1 MGKGF
6 ASGSDDRTFQ
16 LLPRTLASLFADISL
31 ANPLAA
37 GLAEKTVSGLQFDS
51 RLVQPGDLFF
61 AFVGA
66 NFDGRTFAAAAL
78 AQGAVA
84 IVSEHPAPEGFA
96 GPWIQVQH
104 ARKALALAARA
115 FYQDP
120 TRHRVSAFTVTG
132 TNGKTTTTYLL
143 ASILEAA
150 SYLTAMF
157 GTIEYRLGGQ
167 TLESVNTTPESL
179 EIYRY
184 LDRLESQAPATA
196 NKLAMA
202 MESSSH
208 ALALGRIWG
217 MHFTGA
223 IWTNLT
229 RDHLD
234 FHGDMESYKQAKF
247 ELFRGQDAP
256 PPQFAALNAD
266 DPTSAEVPLARET
279 QAWTYSLQAPAHVR
293 AKAIETTYSGSR
305 FTLTYPGGEFPVETG
320 LLGDINILNIL
331 GAAAVTLRAGIP
343 PEAVAAGIR
352 NCRSVPGRFEPIDE
366 GQPFYVV
373 ADYAHTDDA
382 LRNVIRAARALQP
395 NRLITLF
402 GCGGDRDRTK
412 RPLMGSAAA
421 SLSDYVVL
429 TSDNPRTEDP
439 IAILNDA
446 LVGLRR
452 HDTPHLVEPDR
463 TKAIRKALDQA
474 RPGDFV
480 LLAGKGHETYQ
491 IIGKTKHPF
500 DDRQVAR
507 HALASLGYAKEP
519 HA

>member
-1 MGKGF
+1 
-6 ASGSDDRTFQ
+6 
-16 LLPRTLASLFADISL
+16 LPPRTIASLFASVTL
-31 ANPLAA
+31 AKPLSG
-37 GLAEKTVSGLQFDS
+37 GLAEILVSGLNFHS
-51 RLVQPGDLFF
+51 SLVQKGDLFF

-66 NFDGRTFAAAAL
+66 NFDGRDFAAEAL
-78 AQGAVA
+78 ARGATA
-84 IVSEHPAPEGFA
+84 IVCEHPAPEGFA

-104 ARKALALAARA
+104 ARKALALSSREL
-115 FYQDP
+115 YGDP
-120 TRHRVSAFTVTG
+120 TRKRVAAFTVTG
-132 TNGKTTTTYLL
+132 TNGKTTTAYLL

-150 SYLTAMF
+150 AYLTAMF
-157 GTIEYRLGGQ
+157 GTIEYRIGGEK
-167 TLESVNTTPESL
+167 LESVNTTPESL
-179 EIYRY
+179 ELYRY
-184 LDRLESQAPATA
+184 LDRLEAQAPAGA
-196 NKLAMA
+196 DKLAVA
-202 MESSSH
+202 MEASSH

-256 PPQFAALNAD
+256 PPKYAALNAD
-266 DPTSAEVPLARET
+266 DPISAEVPIARET
-279 QAWTYSLQAPAHVR
+279 QAWTYALHAPAHVQ
-293 AKAIETTYSGSR
+293 AKSIETTYSGSR
-305 FTLTYPGGEFPVETG
+305 FTITYPGGEFPVETG

-331 GAAAVTLRAGIP
+331 GAAAVTLRAGISA
-343 PEAVAAGIR
+343 EAVAAGIR
-352 NCRSVPGRFEPIDE
+352 KCRSVPGRFEPIDQ

-382 LRNVIRAARALQP
+382 LRNVIRVARALHP
-395 NRLITLF
+395 KKLITLF
-402 GCGGDRDRTK
+402 GCGGDRDRSK

-439 IAILNDA
+439 ISILNDA
-446 LVGLRR
+446 LVGIRR
-452 HDTPHLVEPDR
+452 HDTPHTVEPDR
-463 TKAIRKALDQA
+463 AKAIRKALDQA
-474 RPGDFV
+474 GPGDFV

-500 DDRQVAR
+500 DDREVAR
-507 HALASLGYAKEP
+507 HALTALGYVKE
-519 HA
+519 ARR

>member
-1 MGKGF
+1 MLPQTF
-6 ASGSDDRTFQ
+6 ASI
-16 LLPRTLASLFADISL
+16 ASLFADI
-31 ANPLAA
+31 PLAQPLPG
-37 GLAEKTVSGLQFDS
+37 GLAERTVSGLHFDS
-51 RLVQPGDLFF
+51 RLVQSGNLFF

-66 NFDGRTFAAAAL
+66 NFDGRDFAAAAL

-84 IVSEHPAPEGFA
+84 IVCEHPAPEGFEGA
-96 GPWIQVQH
+96 WIQVTH
-104 ARKALALAARA
+104 ARKALALASRA
-115 FYQDP
+115 FYNDP
-120 TRHRVSAFTVTG
+120 TRTRVAAFTVTG
-132 TNGKTTTTYLL
+132 TNGKTTISYLL
-143 ASILEAA
+143 NSILEAA
-150 SYLTAMF
+150 TYLTAMF
-157 GTIEYRLGGQ
+157 GTIEYRIAGEK
-167 TLESVNTTPESL
+167 LESVNTTPESL
-179 EIYRY
+179 ELYRY
-184 LDRLESQAPATA
+184 LNRLEATAPAGA
-196 NKLAMA
+196 NKLALV

-223 IWTNLT
+223 VWTNLT

-256 PPQFAALNAD
+256 PPNFAALNAD
-266 DPTSAEVPLARET
+266 DPISAEVPVAAET
-279 QAWTYSLQAPAHVR
+279 QSWTYALNAAAQVR
-293 AKAIETTYSGSR
+293 ASNIETTYSGSK
-305 FTLTYPGGEFPVETG
+305 FTLSYPDGEFPVETG

-343 PEAVAAGIR
+343 AEAVAAGIR

-382 LRNVIRAARALQP
+382 LRNVIRVARALNP

-463 TKAIRKALDQA
+463 AKAIRRALEQA
-474 RPGDFV
+474 GPGDFV

-500 DDRQVAR
+500 DDREVAR
-507 HALASLGYAKEP
+507 HTLAGLGYSKKPEGEAR
-519 HA
+519 A

>member
-1 MGKGF
+1 M
-6 ASGSDDRTFQ
+6 
-16 LLPRTLASLFADISL
+16 LPRTIASLFASI
-31 ANPLAA
+31 PLAKPISG

-51 RLVQPGDLFF
+51 RLLQLGNLFF

-66 NFDGRTFAAAAL
+66 NFDARDFAADAL
-78 AQGAVA
+78 AKGAIA
-84 IVSEHPAPEGFA
+84 IVSEHPAPEGFD

-104 ARKALALAARA
+104 ARKALALIARD
-115 FYQDP
+115 FYNDP
-120 TRHRVSAFTVTG
+120 TRRRVAAFTVTG

-143 ASILEAA
+143 NSILEAA
-150 SYLTAMF
+150 GYLTAMF
-157 GTIEYRLGGQ
+157 GTIEYRIAGE
-167 TLESVNTTPESL
+167 TLDSVNTTPESL
-179 EIYRY
+179 ELYRY
-184 LDRLESQAPATA
+184 LDRLEAKAPSGA

-223 IWTNLT
+223 VWTNLT

-234 FHGDMESYKQAKF
+234 FHGDMDRYKQAKF

-266 DPTSAEVPLARET
+266 DPVSAEVPLAPDT
-279 QAWTYSLQAPAHVR
+279 QAWTYALHADAQVR
-293 AKAIETTYSGSR
+293 AKNVETTYSGSK
-305 FTLTYPGGEFPVETG
+305 FTLAYPTGEFPVETG

-331 GAAAVTLRAGIP
+331 GAAAVTLRAGLP
-343 PEAVAAGIR
+343 AEAVASGIR

-382 LRNVIRAARALQP
+382 LRNVIRVARALNP

-446 LVGLRR
+446 LVGIRR
-452 HDTPHLVEPDR
+452 HDTPHIVEPDR
-463 TKAIRKALDQA
+463 AKAIRKALEQA
-474 RPGDFV
+474 APGDFV

-507 HALASLGYAKEP
+507 HALAGLGFTKE
-519 HA
+519 ARA